1 MQGLRS
7 IAVWIGIA
15 GSTVLFGLPAIP
27 AAFLPPR
34 GDWFLLFARGW
45 ARTILAFSGISVRLL
60 HEERLERGRSFVVIA
75 NHESFA
81 DILVLLARLPI
92 QVRFLAKRGVF
103 RVPILGWSI
112 RAAGFV
118 PVDRGDRARS
128 LATVEAALARLEK
141 GRSLVVF
148 PEETRTRTGELLPFK
163 KGAAL
168 LALRSELPIL
178 PLGIAGTRRILPRGG
193 WHMTPGRVA
202 VSVGEPIE
210 VAGQSVKERGDVTL
224 LAREAVARLREE
236 AGKELSAIS
245 RQPRAQS

>member
-1 MQGLRS
+1 MPLLRFLRS
-7 IAVWIGIA
+7 VAVWIGIVA
-15 GSTVLFGLPAIP
+15 ATALFGIPAIP

-45 ARTILAFSGISVRLL
+45 ARAILWFSGISVRLL
-60 HEERLERGRSFVVIA
+60 HLERLAGGRSFVVAA

-81 DILVLLARLPI
+81 DILVILARLPL
-92 QVRFLAKRGVF
+92 QARFLAKRSVF

-168 LALRSELPIL
+168 LALRSGLPIL
-178 PLGIAGTRRILPRGG
+178 PVGIAGTGRILPRGA
-193 WHMTPGRVA
+193 WHIPLGRVV
-202 VSVGEPIE
+202 VSIGEPIE
-210 VAGQSVKERGDVTL
+210 VVGRSVKERGDVTRL
-224 LAREAVARLREE
+224 VRERVAQLREE
-236 AGKELSAIS
+236 AAKELDRS
-245 RQPRAQS
+245 